1 MIYSLLADAVMLVHL
16 SFVVFAVAGGLLVL
30 KWLRLAWL
38 HIPAVCWAIWIEYSG
53 FICPLTPLEQSLR
66 QRAGEASYSGGFITH
81 YLGPV
86 LYPEGL
92 TREMQWWIA
101 AFVLVLNL
109 VVYLLVFIAWKKK
122 KRRNIY
128 Q

>member
-1 MIYSLLADAVMLVHL
+1 MIYSLLADVVMLVHL
-16 SFVVFAVAGGLLVL
+16 SFVLFAVAGGLLVL
-30 KWLRLAWL
+30 KWLRLVWL

-53 FICPLTPLEQSLR
+53 SICPLTPLEQSLR
-66 QRAGEASYSGGFITH
+66 QHAGEVSYSGGFIAH
-81 YLGPV
+81 YLGPI

-109 VVYLLVFIAWKKK
+109 VVYLLVFIAWRKKMH
-122 KRRNIY
+122 RNIY

>member
-1 MIYSLLADAVMLVHL
+1 
-16 SFVVFAVAGGLLVL
+16 VAGGLLVL
-30 KWLRLAWL
+30 KWLRLVWL

-53 FICPLTPLEQSLR
+53 SICPLTPLEQSLR
-66 QRAGEASYSGGFITH
+66 QHAGEVSYSGGFIAH
-81 YLGPV
+81 YLTPI
-86 LYPEGL
+86 LYPDGL

-109 VVYLLVFIAWKKK
+109 VVYSLVFIAWKKK